1 MQSSATL
8 SSNEKIEFEQLR
20 KIPADKSLETI
31 GDYVL
36 DFAIIEHF
44 PRKENTTPKEIN
56 DFREFYGNNET
67 LHRFAK
73 NRIHL
78 QNFILWGPGERN
90 QKKWDQPGTDL
101 LADRFEMLVGV
112 MYLEKGIGAVKE
124 FLEKHHFFREI
135 DGFKKKPDF

>member
-78 QNFILWGPGERN
+78 QNFILWGPSERN

-101 LADRFEMLVGV
+101 LADRFEMLIGV

-135 DGFKKKPDF
+135 DGFKEKT

>member
-1 MQSSATL
+1 MSWTL
-8 SSNEKIEFEQLR
+8 RSSNIFPGK
-20 KIPADKSLETI
+20 KIP
-31 GDYVL
+31 
-36 DFAIIEHF
+36 
-44 PRKENTTPKEIN
+44 RQKEIN

-78 QNFILWGPGERN
+78 QNFILWGPSERN

-101 LADRFEMLVGV
+101 LADRFEMLIGV

-135 DGFKKKPDF
+135 DRFKKKPDF